1 MLVQSTAAP
10 ILTAVTESNIVPLY
24 GGYDRPNCFEVMFIQ
39 GLVLPLVS
47 VTGQEHEM
55 WSGIAEF
62 VGDQIVGV
70 ANFTDLKARGVNIAS
85 ISSLVLQS
93 TIPICL

>member
-1 MLVQSTAAP
+1 
-10 ILTAVTESNIVPLY
+10 
-24 GGYDRPNCFEVMFIQ
+24 
-39 GLVLPLVS
+39 
-47 VTGQEHEM
+47 M